1 MKIPAIRDGPD
12 LLLLPDAAYT
22 FGALPRY
29 DLTCKYWRGKD
40 SPEFIFRALARHSTE
55 YHCLREIS
63 RVKSGF
69 VVEPGSE

>member
-29 DLTCKYWRGKD
+29 DLTCRYWRGKD

-55 YHCLREIS
+55 YHRPLQIS
-63 RVKSGF
+63 SVKSVF
-69 VVEPGSE
+69 VGEPTDW